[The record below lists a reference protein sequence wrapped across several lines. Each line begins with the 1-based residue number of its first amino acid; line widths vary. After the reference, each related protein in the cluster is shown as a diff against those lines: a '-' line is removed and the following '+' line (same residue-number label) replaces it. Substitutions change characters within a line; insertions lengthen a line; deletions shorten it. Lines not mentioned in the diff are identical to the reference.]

1 MEITG
6 ELLKELSIRCHCLLP
21 PETTISH
28 GNLNCFQDTPTFV
41 TFRAHVKDTVKLSA
55 SDLILHLKE
64 WVSAGAV
71 INVKDQ
77 LLRPESTCPLA
88 ISNFNYSECEIA
100 SFLPEVTMQTTSA
113 SPLNLKRIFAISGA
127 VGAIFF
133 GLVTMI
139 IALGLK
145 VLCKTNPRNTSR
157 LNR

>member
-1 MEITG
+1 MATYCI
-6 ELLKELSIRCHCLLP
+6 
-21 PETTISH
+21 
-28 GNLNCFQDTPTFV
+28 QDTPTFV
-41 TFRAHVKDTVKLSA
+41 TFRAHVKDTELST

-127 VGAIFF
+127 VGAILF
-133 GLVTMI
+133 GLVIMI

-145 VLCKTNPRNTSR
+145 VLCKTNPRKHFKTKPVIATTINYYIFV
-157 LNR
+157 